1 MDALATPRLRV
12 NRQHVQRLEG
22 QMRDLPQV
30 DIPVQHGFGPGF
42 YARTITIPADT
53 LLTGHVHATDHIF
66 MVTKG
71 DITITTDDGTVRVQA
86 PYQAVCKA
94 GGKRAGYAHA
104 ETVCVNIHITT
115 ETDLAR
121 LEAAL
126 IEAPALAAPEARKEI
141 A

>member
-1 MDALATPRLRV
+1 MLIVPDHPVSLRPQV
-12 NRQHVQRLEG
+12 EELERT
-22 QMRDLPQV
+22 MRDLPQV

-53 LLTGHVHATDHIF
+53 LLTGQAHATDHIF

-115 ETDLAR
+115 ETDLAK